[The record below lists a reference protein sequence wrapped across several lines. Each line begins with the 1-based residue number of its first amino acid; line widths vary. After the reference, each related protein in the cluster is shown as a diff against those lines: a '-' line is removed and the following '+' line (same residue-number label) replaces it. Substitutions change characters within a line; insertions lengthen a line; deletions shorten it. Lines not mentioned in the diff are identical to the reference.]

1 MDQLQR
7 KTAEFETTNTASKLT
22 SQKNILEYIGVKI
35 YIFSWSLTKSIFIL
49 HGFTFWTR
57 FWVESTFSFL

>member
-35 YIFSWSLTKSIFIL
+35 YIFSWSLN
-49 HGFTFWTR
+49 
-57 FWVESTFSFL
+57 